1 MLYRTP
7 KIEKVIL
14 PFKIPVFIAFLKQ
27 AGIPRSWHSS
37 CGESSGSGFSHWH
50 PPCREKERVMFK
62 KFVGNT
68 EVTPFEMKVDLPN
81 FEDLV
86 ARAERLTE
94 SCVHPDQV
102 IVSRDFVL
110 NVARRAWERK
120 IYSDR
125 QVLMLSTLVDHMAKR
140 RTRKIIAQSPEQV
153 LN

>member
-1 MLYRTP
+1 
-7 KIEKVIL
+7 
-14 PFKIPVFIAFLKQ
+14 
-27 AGIPRSWHSS
+27 
-37 CGESSGSGFSHWH
+37 
-50 PPCREKERVMFK
+50 MFK